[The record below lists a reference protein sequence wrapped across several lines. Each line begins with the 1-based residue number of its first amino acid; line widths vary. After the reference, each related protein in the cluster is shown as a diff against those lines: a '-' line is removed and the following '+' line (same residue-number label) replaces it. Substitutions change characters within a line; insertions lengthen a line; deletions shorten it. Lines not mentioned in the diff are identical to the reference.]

1 MARRGSCRI
10 WYLLKWDISMEDS
23 PEILLSPLS
32 PYTYLSTANYQSTF
46 GYIFWAKNEQML
58 AQWTVP
64 CCCQLVPTKPGTC
77 LLGTISFTVV
87 HLGTTACEFLA
98 LPCNLIN
105 LAKHYEAISLQIAL
119 VIFLDELSALVC
131 RDVLFWTL

>member
-1 MARRGSCRI
+1 
-10 WYLLKWDISMEDS
+10 MEDS

-32 PYTYLSTANYQSTF
+32 PYTYLSTAHYQSTF

-58 AQWTVP
+58 TQWTVP

-87 HLGTTACEFLA
+87 HLGTLSSVLNKRAWCKRKIGWRSCVVAFRHARAMYAVRNT
-98 LPCNLIN
+98 
-105 LAKHYEAISLQIAL
+105 
-119 VIFLDELSALVC
+119 DEIESS
-131 RDVLFWTL
+131 